1 MALELLKL
9 DRVIVAVDDLT
20 AATDDYARLLGL
32 EATADP
38 EGGRALFRLG
48 NTSLELAARDEMKEP
63 GPTPSAQGVAGIVF
77 QQDGREEDEWLP
89 SASSRGIP
97 IGLASDDGGE
107 AEPSASDD
115 PRAAVGA
122 LDHVVIS
129 TGDLD
134 AARGLY
140 GGELGLRLALDRPF
154 PKRGIQ
160 ILFFRLAGVTV
171 EVVGLLADAERP
183 EGGRGSFPA
192 ETDRFGG
199 LAWRVDDV
207 RAVRARLE
215 KEGFDVSEDRAGHK
229 PGTRV
234 FTVRSS
240 THGVPTLVIGQ
251 DLG

>member
-1 MALELLKL
+1 
-9 DRVIVAVDDLT
+9 
-20 AATDDYARLLGL
+20 
-32 EATADP
+32 
-38 EGGRALFRLG
+38 
-48 NTSLELAARDEMKEP
+48 
-63 GPTPSAQGVAGIVF
+63 VAG
-77 QQDGREEDEWLP
+77 DARA
-89 SASSRGIP
+89 SAC
-97 IGLASDDGGE
+97 
-107 AEPSASDD
+107 
-115 PRAAVGA
+115 A

-134 AARGLY
+134 AARALY
-140 GGELGLRLALDRPF
+140 GEELGLRLALDRPF

-171 EVVGLLADAERP
+171 EVVGALADAERP
-183 EGGRGSFPA
+183 EGGQSSFPA

-207 RAVRARLE
+207 RAARARLE
-215 KEGFDVSEDRAGHK
+215 KEGFDVSQDRAGHK
-229 PGTRV
+229 AGTRV